1 MKESFTFSEFIRL
14 CIKKKYWFIL
24 SVAACLLLATAY
36 LVRVQPKYTRK
47 AQILVRDEGGMGGLM
62 GQLGGLAELGG
73 FIGFGSSNVYN
84 ELYAMHASHM
94 LGFSGQEFFVGKKQ
108 KPSQTNVK

>member
-14 CIKKKYWFIL
+14 CIKNKHWFVI
-24 SVAACLLLATAY
+24 SVTACIMLAVAY
-36 LVRVQPKYTRK
+36 LVITPPKYTRQ

-73 FIGFGSSNVYN
+73 IIGFGSSNVYN
-84 ELYAMHASHM
+84 ELYAM
-94 LGFSGQEFFVGKKQ
+94 
-108 KPSQTNVK
+108 